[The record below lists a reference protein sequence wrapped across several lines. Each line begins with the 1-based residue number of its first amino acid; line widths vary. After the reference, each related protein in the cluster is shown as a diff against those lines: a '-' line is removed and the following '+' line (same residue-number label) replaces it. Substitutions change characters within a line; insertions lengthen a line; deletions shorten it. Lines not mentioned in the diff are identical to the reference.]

1 MITVSLL
8 SITEAAE
15 QWGITRPTIYRYIK
29 SGKLSRRA
37 DKKIDTAELLRV
49 LGEPAAKKRKGV
61 TPEVDVNPSVK
72 TDDTFALQQQVEQL
86 RQQVEQLKQER
97 AKAEER
103 EEWLKGQVE
112 AAQQTIKLLEHQRPA
127 PVLTPPATNQQAR
140 PKRGLLGRL
149 IGAVIDE

>member
-1 MITVSLL
+1 MSLL
-8 SITEAAE
+8 SVTEAAE

-29 SGKLSRRA
+29 AGKLSRRT

-49 LGEPAAKKRKGV
+49 LGEPADKKRKGV
-61 TPEVDVNPSVK
+61 TQEIEK
-72 TDDTFALQQQVEQL
+72 ADTEALQLQVEQL
-86 RQQVEQLKQER
+86 RLQVEQLQQER

-103 EEWLKGQVE
+103 EEWLRGQVE
-112 AAQQTIKLLEHQRPA
+112 AAQQTIKLLEHQRQATPGT
-127 PVLTPPATNQQAR
+127 TPPATTQQTR

>member
-1 MITVSLL
+1 VALL

-29 SGKLSRRA
+29 AGKLSRRA

-49 LGEPAAKKRKGV
+49 LGEP
-61 TPEVDVNPSVK
+61 DVKPSVK
-72 TDDTFALQQQVEQL
+72 AADAEALQLQVEQL
-86 RQQVEQLKQER
+86 RQQVEQLQQER

-127 PVLTPPATNQQAR
+127 PAPTPPATSQQAR
-140 PKRGLLGRL
+140 PRLGLLGRL

>member
-1 MITVSLL
+1 VSLL

-15 QWGITRPTIYRYIK
+15 KWGITRPTIYRHIK
-29 SGKLSRRA
+29 AGKLSRRA

-49 LGEPAAKKRKGV
+49 LGEP
-61 TPEVDVNPSVK
+61 DVKPSVK
-72 TDDTFALQQQVEQL
+72 AADAEALQLQVEQL
-86 RQQVEQLKQER
+86 RQQVEQLQQER

-103 EEWLKGQVE
+103 EEWLRGQVE
-112 AAQQTIKLLEHQRPA
+112 AAQQTIKLLEHQRQATPGTT
-127 PVLTPPATNQQAR
+127 PPPATTQQTR

>member
-1 MITVSLL
+1 VALL

-29 SGKLSRRA
+29 AGKLSRRA

-49 LGEPAAKKRKGV
+49 LGEP
-61 TPEVDVNPSVK
+61 DVKPSVK
-72 TDDTFALQQQVEQL
+72 AADAEALQLQVEQL
-86 RQQVEQLKQER
+86 RQQVEQLQQER

-127 PVLTPPATNQQAR
+127 PAPTPPATSQQAR

>member
-1 MITVSLL
+1 VSLL

-15 QWGITRPTIYRYIK
+15 KWGITRPTIYRHIK
-29 SGKLSRRA
+29 AGKLSRRA

-49 LGEPAAKKRKGV
+49 LGEP
-61 TPEVDVNPSVK
+61 DVKPSVK
-72 TDDTFALQQQVEQL
+72 AADAEALQLQVEQL
-86 RQQVEQLKQER
+86 RQQVEQLQQER

-103 EEWLKGQVE
+103 EEWLRGQVE

-127 PVLTPPATNQQAR
+127 PAPTPPATSQQAR

>member
-1 MITVSLL
+1 VSLL

-29 SGKLSRRA
+29 AGKLSRRA

-49 LGEPAAKKRKGV
+49 LGEPADKKRKGI
-61 TPEVDVNPSVK
+61 DVKPRVK
-72 TDDTFALQQQVEQL
+72 TADTEALQQQVEQL
-86 RQQVEQLKQER
+86 KEQLKQER

-127 PVLTPPATNQQAR
+127 PAPTPPATSQQAR

>member
-1 MITVSLL
+1 MSLL

-15 QWGITRPTIYRYIK
+15 KWGITRPTIYRYIK
-29 SGKLSRRA
+29 AGKLSRRA

-49 LGEPAAKKRKGV
+49 LGEPADKKRKGV
-61 TPEVDVNPSVK
+61 TQEIEK
-72 TDDTFALQQQVEQL
+72 ADTEALQLQVEQL
-86 RQQVEQLKQER
+86 RLQVEQLQQER

-112 AAQQTIKLLEHQRPA
+112 AAQQTIKLLEHQRQA
-127 PVLTPPATNQQAR
+127 TPGTTQQTR

>member
-1 MITVSLL
+1 MSLI
-8 SITEAAE
+8 SVTEAAE
-15 QWGITRPTIYRYIK
+15 QWGITRPTIYRYIQT
-29 SGKLSRRA
+29 GKLSRRP
-37 DKKIDTAELLRV
+37 DKKLDTAELLRV
-49 LGEPAAKKRKGV
+49 LGEPADKKRKKI
-61 TPEVDVNPSVK
+61 DVKPSIK
-72 TDDTFALQQQVEQL
+72 KADTEALQLQVEQL
-86 RQQVEQLKQER
+86 RLQVEQLQQER

-127 PVLTPPATNQQAR
+127 PTPPATNPQAR

>member
-1 MITVSLL
+1 MSLL
-8 SITEAAE
+8 SVTEAAE

-29 SGKLSRRA
+29 AGKLSRRA

-49 LGEPAAKKRKGV
+49 LGEPADKKRKGS
-61 TPEVDVNPSVK
+61 PEIDVKPRVK
-72 TDDTFALQQQVEQL
+72 TADTEALQQQVEQL
-86 RQQVEQLKQER
+86 KEQLKQER

-112 AAQQTIKLLEHQRPA
+112 AVQQTIKLLEHQRPA
-127 PVLTPPATNQQAR
+127 PAPTPPATSQQAR